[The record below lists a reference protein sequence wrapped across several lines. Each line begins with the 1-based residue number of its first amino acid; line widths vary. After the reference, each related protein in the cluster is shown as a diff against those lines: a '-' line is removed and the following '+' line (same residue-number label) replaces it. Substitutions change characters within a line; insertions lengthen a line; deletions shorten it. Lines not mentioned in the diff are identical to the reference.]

1 MQHNINDEVWFAAQ
15 TGESR
20 VHKGKIVRANKK
32 TATVSVVESTRYRA
46 GVTVRVPYALV
57 GTERLEL
64 ESTGVSIGVTFRSTY
79 ADSNA
84 LWKVVSSRGRDW
96 LCEVVN
102 EQFEFEG
109 KTYDGDY
116 AGSQKVF
123 MTNEIERA
131 IKLGNFFDQ
140 KMDEHHNFYAN
151 LHEGQTIHYHNGFGQ
166 WVRCVV
172 VNQDGKNVLKSVAL
186 LGNWHKS
193 DLVRRLPTGSI
204 CYGYNAQKII
214 DGETMTPNASNLWE
228 NGCNGPPFSDDPTT
242 LAPISLDIPEMTAE
256 QSVNAEL
263 WNRVNQ
269 LRDILND
276 SSNGPQAI
284 LDLVD
289 VWYAA
294 K

>member
-1 MQHNINDEVWFAAQ
+1 
-15 TGESR
+15 
-20 VHKGKIVRANKK
+20 
-32 TATVSVVESTRYRA
+32 VSV
-46 GVTVRVPYALV
+46 
-57 GTERLEL
+57 
-64 ESTGVSIGVTFRSTY
+64 GVTFRSTY

-96 LCEVVN
+96 LCEIVN
-102 EQFEFEG
+102 EPFEFEG
-109 KTYDGDY
+109 NTYDGDY

-123 MTNEIERA
+123 MTSEIARA
-131 IKLGNFFDQ
+131 IKFSNFFDQ

-186 LGNWHKS
+186 LGNWHRS
-193 DLVRRLPTGSI
+193 DLVRRLPTGDI

-228 NGCNGPPFSDDPTT
+228 NGCKGPPFSDDPTT
-242 LAPISLDIPEMTAE
+242 LAPISLDIPEMTVE
-256 QSVNAEL
+256 QSVTAGL

-269 LRDILND
+269 LREILND

-284 LDLVD
+284 IDRVNAW
-289 VWYAA
+289 VAT